1 MKVKR
6 NTLLLIACLV
16 WSAAGFNILRIGIAA
31 YPGFLTALN
40 VLLSGLGPR
49 CCWPAFYSVETMAR
63 GSLPPQSINPNAINP
78 NDKELAT

>member
-40 VLLSGLGPR
+40 VLLSGLGLAAAGR
-49 CCWPAFYSVETMAR
+49 HSIRSKLWR
-63 GSLPPQSINPNAINP
+63 GVLCRHSR
-78 NDKELAT
+78 